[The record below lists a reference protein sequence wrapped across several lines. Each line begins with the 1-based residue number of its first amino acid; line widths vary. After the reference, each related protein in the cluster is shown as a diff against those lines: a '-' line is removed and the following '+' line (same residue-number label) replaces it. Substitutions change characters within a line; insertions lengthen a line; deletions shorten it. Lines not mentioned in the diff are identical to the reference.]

1 MIDFHCHLD
10 LYKDAMNLL
19 PMVASR
25 NKFTLAVT
33 TSPRAWAIARDK
45 FAKYSNIKVALGL
58 HPEIVQQKKNE
69 LDLLLRSIPTVNYI
83 GEVGI
88 DGSTQYRETFPLQED
103 IFSQILQECE
113 ANGGRIISIHSRCA
127 TQHVLR
133 KIAKHVQNSI
143 PVLHWFT
150 GSEKE
155 VLQAIDLGCWFSIGP
170 AMLSSFSGRRTAGL
184 VPLDRVLP
192 ETDGPF
198 ATKNSLPLMPWDV
211 IEVYQ
216 FLGER
221 HRLNQDTIEEI
232 IQNNLKRIGR
242 SILEKQ
248 TKF

>member
-45 FAKYSNIKVALGL
+45 FANFSNIKVALGL

-69 LDLLLRSIPTVNYI
+69 LTLLLRSIPAVNYI
-83 GEVGI
+83 GEVGL
-88 DGSTQYRETFPLQED
+88 DGSTQYRETFLLQED
-103 IFSQILQECE
+103 IFSQILLECE

-127 TQHVLR
+127 AQHVLR
-133 KIAKHVQNSI
+133 KIAKHVHNSI

-150 GSEKE
+150 GTEKE

-170 AMLSSFSGRRTAGL
+170 AMLSSTSGRRIACL
-184 VPLDRVLP
+184 LPLDRVLP

-198 ATKNSLPLMPWDV
+198 ATKNFLPLTPWDV
-211 IEVYQ
+211 TEVYQ
-216 FLGER
+216 LLGDQ
-221 HRLNQDTIEEI
+221 HHIKQDVIEET
-232 IQNNLKRIGR
+232 IQNNLERME
-242 SILEKQ
+242 STILDRRA
-248 TKF
+248 KF